1 MTNSPNSKLPKNA
14 PIRILVV
21 DDHFAVR
28 MGLAASIK
36 MDRGMDVVAE
46 AGNARQALEQYRKH
60 QPDVVLMDLR
70 LPAVGGDEATASLRR
85 EFPQARVIV
94 FSSYGG
100 DENVRR
106 SLEAGARAYLFKSS
120 PRAELLEAI
129 RKVHSGDVYLP
140 RDVAAELARHVSRPG
155 LTERELEV
163 LRLIIGGRSNKEIAS
178 ELAIS
183 EITVKRHCGHLFQKL
198 GVNDRTQAAT
208 EAIQRGIIQLD

>member
-1 MTNSPNSKLPKNA
+1 M
-14 PIRILVV
+14 
-21 DDHFAVR
+21 
-28 MGLAASIK
+28 
-36 MDRGMDVVAE
+36 
-46 AGNARQALEQYRKH
+46 
-60 QPDVVLMDLR
+60 
-70 LPAVGGDEATASLRR
+70 RR

>member
-1 MTNSPNSKLPKNA
+1 MPDSLNTKPAKNA
-14 PIRILVV
+14 SIRILVV

-28 MGLAASIK
+28 MGLAASIR
-36 MDRGMDVVAE
+36 MDRDMDVVAE

-60 QPDVVLMDLR
+60 LPDVVLMDLR
-70 LPAVGGDEATASLRR
+70 MPTVGGDEATRMLRR
-85 EFPQARVIV
+85 EFPQARVLV

-106 SLEAGARAYLFKSS
+106 SLEAGARAYLFKSA
-120 PRAELLEAI
+120 PRTELIEAI
-129 RKVHSGDVYLP
+129 RKVHAGDVYLP

-155 LTERELEV
+155 LTDRQLDV
-163 LRLIIGGRSNKEIAS
+163 LRLIVGEIAS

-198 GVNDRTQAAT
+198 GVSDRTQAAT
-208 EAIQRGIIQLD
+208 EAIQRGIIQFD